1 MGLILGM
8 DAGVFIAWF
17 LTILTAIVCVL
28 YGIYYN
34 FIKKTNEMETSKH
47 EIKSKRITKKG
58 GK

>member
-17 LTILTAIVCVL
+17 LTILTAIICVL

-34 FIKKTNEMETSKH
+34 FIKKTNEMETSKQ
-47 EIKSKRITKKG
+47 EKKG
-58 GK
+58 KRNIKKGEK